1 MVKQFWSNSETRYSL
16 LLAYVGISQQKHNK
30 AKIANLK
37 QTKQLKVISQKKVK
51 MKIKFISGFEHTV
64 SNKSKISLVYY

>member
-16 LLAYVGISQQKHNK
+16 LLAYVGITQLKHNK

-37 QTKQLKVISQKKVK
+37 WAKQFGVISKKKFK
-51 MKIKFISGFEHTV
+51 MNIKFTLG
-64 SNKSKISLVYY
+64 L